1 MNKKTTII
9 FDVVAG
15 ILDIIMC
22 IVNIMQGKVVAGV
35 CLGILAILIFGCATM
50 LKDL

>member
-22 IVNIMQGKVVAGV
+22 IVNIMQGNIARGV
-35 CLGILAILIFGCATM
+35 CLGILAFALFECATM
-50 LKDL
+50 LKEL

>member
-9 FDVVAG
+9 FDVVVG
-15 ILDIIMC
+15 IFDIIMC
-22 IVNIMQGKVVAGV
+22 IVNIIQGNIITGV
-35 CLGILAILIFGCATM
+35 CLGILAFALFECATM